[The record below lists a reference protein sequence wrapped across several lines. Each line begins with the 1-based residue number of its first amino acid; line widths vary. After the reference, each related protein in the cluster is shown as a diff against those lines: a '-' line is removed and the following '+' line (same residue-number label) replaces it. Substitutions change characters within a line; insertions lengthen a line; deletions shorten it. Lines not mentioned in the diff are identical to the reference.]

1 MKISIIIRTFNRPLL
16 LKQALASISLQSY
29 KNWEVII
36 FDDSNGGKD
45 ILNTIQNFRKLTPNN
60 TTLYLNS
67 NSPRYFFK
75 KSWEIAPQIVQGEVM
90 VRLDDDDLL
99 SENSLKLISKIYTEH
114 PLLDYSYGS
123 CIVFEEDKLI
133 NKMITQTPLEAPKTR
148 DIWAGYLE
156 SHPWREP
163 WSWVT
168 NYYDKPRHYTSII
181 HCSKASIMCSYH
193 TYVIRTSSALSVL
206 NKFNIVSNHVDD
218 LEAMG
223 SLDYLGLRHT
233 SLKSTLS
240 YVRKHD
246 SGRVTDDNQL
256 IINELL
262 KVRDKVEYLRHENFT
277 SNVYLENIKDNN
289 QIEEISN
296 SDRSNFKQ
304 YFNKVKLKANQL

>member
-1 MKISIIIRTFNRPLL
+1 MKVSIIIRTFNRPLL
-16 LKQALASISLQSY
+16 LKQALASISLQSH

-45 ILNTIQNFRKLTPNN
+45 ILNIIQNFRKQNPNN

-67 NSPRYFFK
+67 NTPRYFFK
-75 KSWEIAPQIVQGEVM
+75 KSWEVAPQIANGEVM

-99 SENSLKLISKIYTEH
+99 AENSLESISKLYTEH

-123 CIVFEEDKLI
+123 CIEFNENELTKKIL
-133 NKMITQTPLEAPKTR
+133 TQSPLEAPKTK

-163 WSWVT
+163 WRWVE

-181 HCSKASIMCSYH
+181 HCSKADIFCVYH
-193 TYVIRTSSALSVL
+193 TYVIRTSSYLSVL
-206 NKFNIVSNHVDD
+206 NKFKVGSDVDD
-218 LEAMG
+218 LEVMG

-233 SLKSTLS
+233 SIKSTLS

-246 SGRVTDDNQL
+246 SGRMTDQLQL
-256 IINELL
+256 IRDELL
-262 KVRDKVEYLRHENFT
+262 RVRDKVEYLRPENFT
-277 SNVYLENIKDNN
+277 SNIYLENIEGNN
-289 QIEEISN
+289 QSNEISN
-296 SDRSNFKQ
+296 NDRSNFKQ
-304 YFNKVKLKANQL
+304 YYNKVKLKASKL

>member
-36 FDDSNGGKD
+36 FDDSNGDKD
-45 ILNTIQNFRKLTPNN
+45 ILNIIQNFRKLTPNN
-60 TTLYLNS
+60 TTFYLNS
-67 NSPRYFFK
+67 NSPCYFFK
-75 KSWEIAPQIVQGEVM
+75 KSWEIAPQIAQGEVM

-99 SENSLKLISKIYTEH
+99 SENSLRLISKTYTEH

-148 DIWAGYLE
+148 NIWAGYLE

-181 HCSKASIMCSYH
+181 HCSKANIMCSYH

-256 IINELL
+256 IVNELL
-262 KVRDKVEYLRHENFT
+262 KVRDKVEHLRHENFT

-296 SDRSNFKQ
+296 SDRLNFKQ

>member
-218 LEAMG
+218 LEVMG

>member
-1 MKISIIIRTFNRPLL
+1 MKVSIIIRTFNRPLL
-16 LKQALASISLQSY
+16 LKQALASISLQSH

-45 ILNTIQNFRKLTPNN
+45 ILNIIQNFRKQNPNN

-67 NSPRYFFK
+67 NTPRYFFK
-75 KSWEIAPQIVQGEVM
+75 KSWEVAPQIANGEVM

-99 SENSLKLISKIYTEH
+99 AENSLESISKLYTEH

-123 CIVFEEDKLI
+123 CIEFNENELTKKIL
-133 NKMITQTPLEAPKTR
+133 TQSPLEAPKTK

-163 WSWVT
+163 WRWVE

-181 HCSKASIMCSYH
+181 HCSKADIFCVYH
-193 TYVIRTSSALSVL
+193 TYVIRTSSYLSVL
-206 NKFNIVSNHVDD
+206 NKFKVGSDVDD
-218 LEAMG
+218 LEVMG

-233 SLKSTLS
+233 SIKSTLS

-246 SGRVTDDNQL
+246 SGRMTDQLQL
-256 IINELL
+256 IRDELL
-262 KVRDKVEYLRHENFT
+262 RVRDKVEYLRPENFT
-277 SNVYLENIKDNN
+277 SNIYLENIEGNN
-289 QIEEISN
+289 QSNEISN
-296 SDRSNFKQ
+296 NDRSNFKQ
-304 YFNKVKLKANQL
+304 YYSKVKLKASKL

>member
-16 LKQALASISLQSY
+16 LKQALASISLQSH

-45 ILNTIQNFRKLTPNN
+45 ILNIIQNFRKQNPNN

-67 NSPRYFFK
+67 NTPRYFFK
-75 KSWEIAPQIVQGEVM
+75 KSWEIAPKMAQGEVM

-99 SENSLKLISKIYTEH
+99 AENSLESISKIYTDH

-123 CIVFEEDKLI
+123 CIGFNENELTKKIL
-133 NKMITQTPLEAPKTR
+133 TQTPLETPKTK
-148 DIWAGYLE
+148 DMWAGYLE

-163 WSWVT
+163 WNWIT

-181 HCSKASIMCSYH
+181 HCSKANVMCCYS

-206 NKFNIVSNHVDD
+206 NKFNVVSNVDD
-218 LEAMG
+218 LEVMG

-233 SLKSTLS
+233 SLKTTLS
-240 YVRKHD
+240 YIRKHD
-246 SGRVTDDNQL
+246 GGRVTDQIQL
-256 IINELL
+256 IRDELF
-262 KVRDKVEYLRHENFT
+262 KVRDKVEYLRPENFT
-277 SNVYLENIKDNN
+277 SNVYLENIEGNN
-289 QIEEISN
+289 QSNEIN
-296 SDRSNFKQ
+296 NNDRSNFKQ
-304 YFNKVKLKANQL
+304 YYNKVKLEANQL